1 MAFYL
6 RSEPLFLYP
15 WSQQLQGPGPPGVF
29 TTVRDMPLPQRRLS
43 GAIRRR
49 LLCSNGKNEVLAG
62 LEMSQST
69 LEKATNDF
77 NTATQHGIN
86 QLRGDFANSRGETQQ
101 VLQAMN
107 QRIDSMRRWLRSVVV
122 LFLLSLGGL
131 AYAIYRPVRVQDSS
145 FRRRSRAP
153 AMNPADDETAEWQS
167 GESANGPRRRLDIGK
182 DRELP
187 HAR

>member
-1 MAFYL
+1 M
-6 RSEPLFLYP
+6 RSNIRSRSIVNGIVLTVGATILVSVVP
-15 WSQQLQGPGPPGVF
+15 
-29 TTVRDMPLPQRRLS
+29 TTS
-43 GAIRRR
+43 GARTARGFHDRARHAFAATAAIGGDPATPAVLKRQ
-49 LLCSNGKNEVLAG
+49 NEVLAG

-122 LFLLSLGGL
+122 LFLLWLGGL

-153 AMNPADDETAEWQS
+153 AMNPADDETAKWQS
-167 GESANGPRRRLDIGK
+167 GETANGPT
-182 DRELP
+182 
-187 HAR
+187 